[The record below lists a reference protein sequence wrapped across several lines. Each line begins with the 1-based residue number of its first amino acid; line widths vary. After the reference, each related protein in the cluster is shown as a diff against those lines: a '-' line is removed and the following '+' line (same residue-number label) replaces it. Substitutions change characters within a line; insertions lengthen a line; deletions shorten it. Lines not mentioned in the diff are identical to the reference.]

1 MFLETCFGLL
11 AICLPT
17 LSVMLKIDTYSKFVE
32 SLSSLLSFHQ
42 QSEKSERPWDVGHEA
57 DSQPSVLV
65 KARKSS
71 DVEARMQSFEMQN
84 LKAINVDTKIEQTR
98 SMVWYFQ
105 WTRYINVAWHR
116 RAPLKVLVL
125 EKKKLC
131 TLRFYN
137 C

>member
-1 MFLETCFGLL
+1 MAALDISTAALYFMFLETCFGLL
-11 AICLPT
+11 AICFPT

-42 QSEKSERPWDVGHEA
+42 RSEKSERPWDVGHEA

-98 SMVWYFQ
+98 SMV
-105 WTRYINVAWHR
+105 
-116 RAPLKVLVL
+116 
-125 EKKKLC
+125 
-131 TLRFYN
+131 
-137 C
+137 